1 MPAPSKLLAWAE
13 LTRISNAPTVITNV
27 LTGASIA
34 LITTTTSDLSRNTA
48 LLATGVTLLYLAG
61 MALNDLADRD
71 IDAKERPNRPIP
83 SGRISVPRARAFVL
97 GALTLGLFLS
107 ALAIHTGHVFLGAL
121 IAAILAYD
129 LARPLG
135 MRNPLTMGLCR
146 GLTIMLSAVGLGGY
160 ETWPLAL
167 TITVILTAYT
177 IALTLVARYE
187 ADAPTSSQTKGTD
200 WRIWGIAATPAAL
213 CIATLSAT
221 GAATSPNPPALFMPL
236 IITILAT
243 LWLISGVKRALKAQ
257 TVPAVLTFLA
267 GFCLLDATVLA
278 ALDLP
283 LPTMAAVLLF
293 TITTL
298 AHRRILGT

>member
-1 MPAPSKLLAWAE
+1 MPRSPSNLLAWAE

-27 LTGASIA
+27 LTGAGIA
-34 LITTTTSDLSRNTA
+34 LITTTTTDLSRNAA
-48 LLATGVTLLYLAG
+48 LLALGVTLLYLAG

-71 IDAKERPNRPIP
+71 IDASERPNRPIP

-97 GALTLGLFLS
+97 GALALGVFLS
-107 ALAIHTGHVFLGAL
+107 GSAIQTGFVFLGAL

-160 ETWPLAL
+160 ETWPVAL
-167 TITVILTAYT
+167 TIAVILTAYT

-187 ADAPTSSQTKGTD
+187 ADIGTKGAD
-200 WRIWGIAATPAAL
+200 WRVWGITAIPTAL

-221 GAATSPNPPALFMPL
+221 GAAASPNPPALFMPL

-243 LWLISGVKRALKAQ
+243 LWLISGVKRALRNE

-267 GFCLLDATVLA
+267 GFCLLDATILA